1 MKKEIYQEIKT
12 DVVKN
17 KKFNIYKGIVPGAE
31 FGTDYYSECIIRLIK
46 KDPEFIKVYS
56 ELAKRFNAGDYGTFY
71 DSNELPIKNH
81 EEAFYQTVWG
91 NIQIKRRLNITIIFF
106 PIERQ
111 F

>member
-1 MKKEIYQEIKT
+1 MKKKIYQEIKT
-12 DVVKN
+12 EVVKN

-46 KDPEFIKVYS
+46 KDPDFIKVYS
-56 ELAKRFNAGDYGTFY
+56 ELAKRFYSGDYGTFY
-71 DSNELPIKNH
+71 DSNEVPIKNY

-91 NIQIKRRLNITIIFF
+91 NIQIKRRFNVTTIFF

-111 F
+111 L